1 MKNDE
6 LILARLEAME
16 ERLAFLQAKAEEPN
30 RLLEILTPITTDA
43 FRVSVEKLQVLHGR
57 VDLNDF
63 MELGQKTMLSVPNLL
78 WALSALDKLIS
89 FCNIM
94 SPAITPA
101 FQDAIMAFDKM
112 EKNDVFKKLSA
123 AKNATGTIFDSLSAE
138 DIEKLGTSLAYLMQI
153 LQKVSDPKVQESINV
168 LLEVVESI
176 NPSEV
181 KPIGIMGLASAMADP
196 NVKKVLGLVVE
207 SLKETGKRL

>member
-1 MKNDE
+1 MKNEE

-57 VDLNDF
+57 VDLDDF
-63 MELGQKTMLSVPNLL
+63 MELGQKAMLSVPNLL

-123 AKNATGTIFDSLSAE
+123 AKSAGGTIFDSLSAE
-138 DIEKLGTSLAYLMQI
+138 DIEKLGSSLAYLMQI
-153 LQKVSDPKVQESINV
+153 LQKVSEPKVQETINT
-168 LLEVVESI
+168 LLDVVGKI
-176 NPSEV
+176 NPQEV
-181 KPIGIMGLASAMADP
+181 KPVGIIGLASSITDP
-196 NVKKVLGLVVE
+196 NVKKVLGILVE
-207 SLKETGKRL
+207 TLKETGKKI